1 MGGDRRSE
9 RIEARKNTILAIL
22 EAKSD
27 IATEE

>member
-9 RIEARKNTILAIL
+9 RIEAHKNRILAIL

-27 IATEE
+27 IAVEE